1 MKTSRKVTFDP
12 NWQETYGDVIRSAE
26 KAVAK
31 VRSGHRVFVGTGCA
45 QPLRLVRALVA
56 RAGELEDIEIIHLL
70 TFGEAPYATLE
81 MAKTFRVNSFFI
93 GANVREVI
101 QEGVGAY
108 TPVFLSDI
116 PRLFDSGQ
124 IPLDVAFIQVSPP
137 DQNGLCSYGI
147 SVDIVKAAA
156 ENASLVIAQVNPK
169 MPRTHGNSTIH
180 VHEIDVLVPVDDDL
194 IEYDPPTPT
203 EATHRIGE
211 FVAGL
216 VDDGSTIEVGIG
228 RIPQAIIQQ
237 LADKRDLGIHTEMFS
252 DSMIDIVE
260 SGVVTGRHKALD
272 RNRVV
277 ASFCVGSQRLY
288 DYVHDNPVFAFH
300 PTEYVNDPFVIGRQ
314 TKPVA
319 INTALEID
327 LTGQVGADSLAGEF
341 YSGIGGQVD
350 FNRGAAR
357 AHDGKAIIAMPSTA
371 KDDSVSR
378 IVTRLSAG
386 AGVVTTRGDVHY
398 VVTEYGVAY
407 LHGKSVEERAISLI
421 SIAHPDFRE
430 QLLKEAIDA
439 RFLHPEFAR
448 VEGKLVVGP
457 ADLRTSRILN
467 DGTQVTFRPIHPTD
481 EPALVDL
488 IYALSQ
494 ETMYYRFMSRSK
506 RVPRREI
513 QNFVFIDHRSELAIV
528 CTVPEAHGEDI
539 IAVGRY
545 YLDEKSNMAEVAFVV
560 RDDWQNRGIGTELL
574 RYLTQVAMRN
584 GIRGFTAEVLRDN
597 RAMQRVLHKTNYKV
611 TSEPHE
617 DVYSFVIEFQPS
629 AD

>member
-1 MKTSRKVTFDP
+1 MKRSDSIRYDP
-12 NWQETYGDVIRSAE
+12 NWQERYADAIVSAE
-26 KAVAK
+26 DAVAK
-31 VRSGHRVFVGTGCA
+31 VRSGDRVFVGTGCA
-45 QPLRLVRALVA
+45 QPLSLVRALVA
-56 RAGELEDIEIIHLL
+56 REAELDDIEIIHLL
-70 TFGEAPYATLE
+70 TFGEAPYATRE

-93 GANVREVI
+93 GENVREVI
-101 QEGVGAY
+101 QDGVGAY

-124 IPLDVAFIQVSPP
+124 IPLDVALVQVSPP
-137 DQNGLCSYGI
+137 DENGLCSFGI

-169 MPRTHGNSTIH
+169 MPRTHGTGTIH
-180 VHEIDVLVPVDDDL
+180 VHVLDALVPVEDDL
-194 IEYDPPTPT
+194 VEYASPPPEEET
-203 EATHRIGE
+203 ARIGE
-211 FVAGL
+211 YVAGL
-216 VDDGSTIEVGIG
+216 VEDGSTIEVGIG
-228 RIPQAIIQQ
+228 RIPQAIIQH
-237 LADKRDLGIHTEMFS
+237 LTDKRDLGIHTEMFT
-252 DSMIDIVE
+252 DSMIELVE
-260 SGVVTGRHKALD
+260 SGVVTGSQKALD

-300 PTEYVNDPFVIGRQ
+300 PTEYVNDPFIIGRQ

-327 LTGQVGADSLAGEF
+327 LTGQVSADSLAGEF

-357 AHDGKAIIAMPSTA
+357 APDGKAVIAIPSTA
-371 KDDSVSR
+371 KGGSVSR

-421 SIAHPDFRE
+421 SIAHPDYRE
-430 QLLKEAIDA
+430 QLLREAIEA

-448 VEGKLVVGP
+448 VEGKLVIGP
-457 ADLRTSRILN
+457 PDLRTSRILR

-481 EPALVDL
+481 EPALTDL

-528 CTVPEAHGEDI
+528 CTVPEAHGEEI

-545 YLDEKSNMAEVAFVV
+545 YLDEKTNMAEVAFVV
-560 RDDWQNRGIGTELL
+560 RDAWQNRGIGTQLF

-597 RAMQRVLHKTNYKV
+597 RAMQRVLHKTPYQV
-611 TSEPHE
+611 SVEPHE
-617 DVYSFVIEFQPS
+617 DVYSFIIEFQS
-629 AD
+629 AAS